1 MLFLCHLD
9 GVAALWAGGEAG
21 DVVFAGCALMPV
33 HAYRF
38 GDASAGVFDDM
49 DGDEE
54 DAAEE
59 EGVVEDAGEDGLI
72 GEENK
77 LIPCCP
83 PQIQCVSR
91 HTPFEH
97 NPTAIN
103 SRFASPRKT
112 WPAIEL
118 FEYPHT
124 FSCFLNAWYW

>member
-1 MLFLCHLD
+1 MLCLNFD
-9 GVAALWAGGEAG
+9 GVAALWAGCEAG

-77 LIPCCP
+77 VFPECP
-83 PQIQCVSR
+83 SHAMCARVA
-91 HTPFEH
+91 HFVL
-97 NPTAIN
+97 
-103 SRFASPRKT
+103 KT
-112 WPAIEL
+112 V
-118 FEYPHT
+118 
-124 FSCFLNAWYW
+124 